1 MNNPAH
7 YVQEKE
13 PSPTNPD
20 IHWQG
25 MRNKFQIQQ
34 AVLHEGG
41 LSRSNSLQPQHQ
53 QLSLPVHQQRETSNG
68 PLEGEVA
75 HADPAYSQNQNGAK
89 VRSKTKT
96 DKQIEKIKALQEEI
110 RHLEKEHERNKRRRR
125 KKNKDDNAT
134 YWIRENMT
142 DPTHR
147 VQIHPNTHSVIWQQ
161 TMIFNHSLI

>member
-1 MNNPAH
+1 M
-7 YVQEKE
+7 
-13 PSPTNPD
+13 
-20 IHWQG
+20 
-25 MRNKFQIQQ
+25 
-34 AVLHEGG
+34 
-41 LSRSNSLQPQHQ
+41 QPQHQ

-96 DKQIEKIKALQEEI
+96 DKQSEQMRALHAEI
-110 RHLEKEHERNKRRRR
+110 RHLEKEEHKTNKKEEHETNKRRKRR
-125 KKNKDDNAT
+125 KNKNKDDNTT

-142 DPTHR
+142 DLTHR
-147 VQIHPNTHSVIWQQ
+147 VQIHPNSHPVIWQQ